1 MANRR
6 MERCSASLTREMQ
19 TQTTVRS
26 HLTSS
31 GWLSSERPQITSI
44 VEDAGEGNSCTLP
57 AGVQT
62 GAASV
67 ENSSTVSPKVKTELP
82 CDPEIPLL
90 GTYPEGKKETNSKN
104 CPAASFTVVKIW
116 KKVSTDRWMKTWC
129 THTMEYCS
137 VIKKSEILPFAT
149 AWMDLEGTMPSE
161 TSQTEEDKYCMISL
175 THGILQ
181 IKQTKKKET
190 HG

>member
-1 MANRR
+1 MANRH

-44 VEDAGEGNSCTLP
+44 VEEAGEGNRCALP

-67 ENSSTVSPKVKTELP
+67 ENSSAVSPKVKTELP

-90 GTYPEGKKETNSKN
+90 GTYPEGKKETLTQKTAQQHHLRLSRYGRK
-104 CPAASFTVVKIW
+104 CPR
-116 KKVSTDRWMKTWC
+116 TD
-129 THTMEYCS
+129 
-137 VIKKSEILPFAT
+137 
-149 AWMDLEGTMPSE
+149 G
-161 TSQTEEDKYCMISL
+161 
-175 THGILQ
+175 
-181 IKQTKKKET
+181 
-190 HG
+190 